1 MKAVVLAGGMG
12 TRLRSRIV
20 DIPKPMAPVAGRP
33 FLEYV
38 LDRLV
43 QANIE
48 SITLSVG
55 YRAEVIQAHF
65 GDAYQGVPIV
75 YAHEAEPLGT
85 GGALALAVAGLGDQ
99 PVLAL
104 NGDTLLRLD
113 LDALMAWYAQV
124 PESLA
129 MVLRQV
135 PDAGRYGAV
144 KLAAGRV
151 TGFEERG
158 AATPGLI
165 NGGIYIFRPA
175 LFSALGLSGRFSFEV
190 DVLQAHCQQLR
201 PRAYVSDAYFIDIG
215 IPEDLDRASL
225 ELPALGQAA

>member
-1 MKAVVLAGGMG
+1 MKAVVLAGGLG
-12 TRLRSRIV
+12 TRLRGRIA

-43 QANIE
+43 LANIE

-65 GDAYQGVPIV
+65 GSAYQDIPVQ
-75 YAHEAEPLGT
+75 YAFEAEPLGT
-85 GGALALAVAGLGDQ
+85 GGALAHATASMGCE

-113 LDALMAWYAQV
+113 LPALLAWYTQS
-124 PESLA
+124 PEDLA

-144 KLAAGRV
+144 QLDDGRV
-151 TGFEERG
+151 KGFAERG
-158 AATPGLI
+158 AATSGLI
-165 NGGIYIFRPA
+165 NGGVYIFRPTLFGA
-175 LFSALGLSGRFSFEV
+175 LNLNGRFSFEV
-190 DVLQAHCQQLR
+190 DVLQAHCQHLR
-201 PRAYVSDAYFIDIG
+201 PRAYLCDAYFIDIG
-215 IPEDLDRASL
+215 IPEDLDRAEL
-225 ELPALGQAA
+225 ELPTLA